1 MVLTIADVL
10 TRNVITASSGATL
23 DEAANL
29 MAAGKFSC
37 LIAIEDQKPIGILTE
52 SDLVHVCRLGIK
64 TESSRIEQFMSKPLI
79 AVNRAM
85 NIYEVYD
92 FLLERKMR
100 HLVVVDECG
109 VLEGIVTLSDIL
121 KATNFDD
128 YLHTRKICDVMKQNV
143 MTVSVDTSLA
153 DAIKKMDSMHI
164 SCVVVTEHDKAVG
177 IFTERDAS
185 RLLAAKQHT
194 MACQIAEVM
203 TSPLRTLDQFDMLVL
218 ASQTMREIGTRRLVI
233 VDDDNYPIG
242 IVTQFDVIRGLEGS
256 SIRHFKR
263 LYAETEKKLE
273 EKTELLVV
281 KSELERIVAAS
292 PAVLYRCRWSGDLAR
307 GQFYS
312 TYFSPQLESMLGYT
326 PSVFMQTPWWLKYVH
341 PEDLHAVLVCLENI
355 LEKGEASLTYRVR
368 SSSGDWVLI
377 LDHARLVKGS
387 DGVPLEMV
395 GSWLDVT
402 QGRQVERKLTAS
414 EQRYSSLFN
423 EARDMMHIVGADGC
437 IIDANQI
444 ELETLGYS
452 REEMIGKPVKEL
464 ICDEFL
470 AETEKRMAKVFV
482 GEAQFLNETA
492 LRKKDGSC
500 IDVEVSGT
508 PQFDEEGNVTA
519 VRAIMHDLTQ
529 RKASEREVEQ
539 VAERMRRVLDA
550 DFDGII
556 VHQNEKVVFS
566 NKQAQQLFGYDSLAE
581 TLGENAMNAFLPAQR
596 SFASRVARR
605 AIRKWEPTGR
615 LEMMGVSRGNPEPFP
630 MEIASVPIEWEGSP
644 ALVSVVRDISQRK
657 AVEEKLAR
665 SEAKYRSL
673 VDNLKE
679 VVFQTDEDGN
689 WLFLNRA
696 WEEVTGF
703 KVEESLGELFLNY
716 IYPDDRDLNVERF
729 KPLIDRKKESC
740 RHEIRYRHKDGGYR
754 WIEVFAR
761 LTLDENDQVTGTTGM
776 LSDVTERKAIQIQ
789 LESERS
795 AMRAILNNLP
805 FLAWL
810 KDEHSTFLAVNDNF
824 AQACGFERAEAL
836 VGKTDLDIWPQELAN
851 AYRHDDREVMGSGK
865 AKQVEEMVE
874 AEGKRHCFE
883 TFKSPIFDVDG
894 KVVGTAGMARDITER
909 LNSEEQMRLLESAV
923 AAVNESIIITD
934 VEGVIEYVN
943 PSFTSNTGY
952 AANEAI
958 GRTPAIL
965 NSKQQGKGFYEKFW
979 QTIKGGKPW
988 SGRILDRRKDGTIFP
1003 VHLSVAPIFANNGEI
1018 SHFVAVHEDLTEAE
1032 IMQKRMMQSQK
1043 MEAVGT
1049 MVGGVAHDF
1058 NNLLASIVGNLYLLR
1073 KHHQDDEKTVRR
1085 IKGMESSVQHGAQL
1099 IQQMLT
1105 FARKDR
1111 TEMHGMDLKGF
1122 VKEAYKL
1129 AHASIPENVS
1139 FQLDYPSG
1147 QSFWIR
1153 GDATQLQQV
1162 LLNMVT
1168 NAFHAVK
1175 DCEKPEIEL
1184 KVDAVVPGTL
1194 LLARHAEVVSDGDWC
1209 CLSFSDNGCG
1219 IKAELLERIYEP
1231 FFTTKEVGEG
1241 TGLGLAMVYGAVQNH
1256 KGMIDVESMPGEG
1269 TCFSIYLPLHQARF
1283 VKPQHQD
1290 DAEVDGQGV
1299 TVLLVDDEE
1308 ELRKVL
1314 VDVLRHNGFRILQAC
1329 DGEHAVEVFEKHES
1343 DIDLVLM
1350 DVVMPNKGGVVAARE
1365 IRDMNETVPI
1375 VFQTGY
1381 GEQTQLQAAASIANS
1396 DSLQKPVQIPT
1407 LMKLILH
1414 KIDGRG

>member
-37 LIAIEDQKPIGILTE
+37 LIAVEDQMPVGILTE

-64 TESSRIEQFMSKPLI
+64 SENSRIEQFMSKPLI

-92 FLLERKMR
+92 LLLERKIR
-100 HLVVVDECG
+100 HLVVVDERG
-109 VLEGIVTLSDIL
+109 ALE
-121 KATNFDD
+121 
-128 YLHTRKICDVMKQNV
+128 
-143 MTVSVDTSLA
+143 
-153 DAIKKMDSMHI
+153 
-164 SCVVVTEHDKAVG
+164 
-177 IFTERDAS
+177 
-185 RLLAAKQHT
+185 
-194 MACQIAEVM
+194 
-203 TSPLRTLDQFDMLVL
+203 
-218 ASQTMREIGTRRLVI
+218 
-233 VDDDNYPIG
+233 G

-307 GQFYS
+307 GQFYP

-326 PSVFMQTPWWLKYVH
+326 PSVFLQTPWWLEYVH
-341 PEDLHAVLVCLENI
+341 PEDLQAVLVCLENI
-355 LEKGEASLTYRVR
+355 IEKGEASLTYRVR

-377 LDHARLVKGS
+377 LDHARLVKDS
-387 DGVPLEMV
+387 DGIPLEMV

-423 EARDMMHIVGADGC
+423 EARDMMHIVGGDGR
-437 IIDANQI
+437 IVDVNQAELDA
-444 ELETLGYS
+444 LGYT
-452 REEMIGKPVKEL
+452 RDELIGKPVKEL
-464 ICDEFL
+464 ICHEFL
-470 AETEKRMAKVFV
+470 AETEKRIKKVFA
-482 GEAQFLNETA
+482 GEYQPLNETA
-492 LRKKDGSC
+492 LRKKGGGC
-500 IDVEVSGT
+500 IDVEISAT
-508 PQFDEEGNVTA
+508 PQFDEQGNVIA
-519 VRAIMHDLTQ
+519 GRAILRDITE
-529 RKASEREVEQ
+529 RKAASLRLRASEEKYRMMIESANDAIFVADTSTGILIDVNERAENMLGLPRHQIIGKHQSELHPPEELERYRKIFTDHIHDDRAFIPDMIVRRADGGDVPVDISANVTEFGGRRIIQGVFRDISERKAAEREIEQ

-550 DFDGII
+550 DFDAII

-566 NKQAQQLFGYDSLAE
+566 NKQAQELFGYASLAE
-581 TLGENAMNAFLPAQR
+581 TIGENAMEAFLPEQR
-596 SFASRVARR
+596 SFASKVAKR
-605 AIRKWEPTGR
+605 AIHRWEPTGR
-615 LEMMGVSRGNPEPFP
+615 LEMIGISRARVEPFP
-630 MEIASVPIEWEGSP
+630 IEIASIPIEWEGSP

-657 AVEEKLAR
+657 AVEEKLER
-665 SEAKYRSL
+665 SESKYRSL

-679 VVFQTDEDGN
+679 VVFQTDAQGN

-696 WEEVTGF
+696 WEEVSGF
-703 KVEESLGELFLNY
+703 SIEESIGELFLNY
-716 IYPDDRDLNVERF
+716 VYPADRDLNIERF

-761 LTLDENDQVTGTTGM
+761 LTLDEKDQVTGTTGM
-776 LSDVTERKAIQIQ
+776 LSDVTERKAIHLQ

-805 FLAWL
+805 FMAWL
-810 KDEHSTFLAVNDNF
+810 KDEHSTFLAVNDHF
-824 AQACGFERAEAL
+824 AKACGVDSAESL
-836 VGKTDLDIWPQELAN
+836 VGKTDLDIWPQELAD
-851 AYRHDDREVMGSGK
+851 AYRRDDREVMDSGE
-865 AKQVEEMVE
+865 AKQVEELVE
-874 AEGKRHCFE
+874 AEGERHCFE
-883 TFKSPIFDVDG
+883 TFKSPVFDVDG
-894 KVVGTAGMARDITER
+894 NVVGTAGMARDMTER

-934 VEGVIEYVN
+934 VEGIIEYVN

-952 AANEAI
+952 AAKDAI
-958 GRTPAIL
+958 GRTPGIL
-965 NSKQQGKGFYEKFW
+965 NSKQQGKGFYKKFW
-979 QTIKGGKPW
+979 QTIKAGKPW
-988 SGRILDRRKDGTIFP
+988 SGRILNRRKDGTIFP
-1003 VHLSVAPIFANNGEI
+1003 VHLSVAPIFSNSGETT
-1018 SHFVAVHEDLTEAE
+1018 HFVAVHEDLTEAE

-1043 MEAVGT
+1043 MDAVGT

-1058 NNLLASIVGNLYLLR
+1058 NNLLASIVGNLYLMR
-1073 KHHQDDEKTVRR
+1073 KYHQDDEKTVRR

-1111 TEMHGMDLKGF
+1111 TEMHAMDLNGF
-1122 VKEAYKL
+1122 VKEAFKL
-1129 AHASIPENVS
+1129 AHASIPENIS
-1139 FQLDYPSG
+1139 FRLDYPRG
-1147 QSFWIR
+1147 ENFWIR
-1153 GDATQLQQV
+1153 GDATQLQQL

-1175 DCEKPEIEL
+1175 DCENPDIEV
-1184 KVDAVVPGTL
+1184 KVATVVPGTL
-1194 LLARHAEVVSDGDWC
+1194 LLARHAEVASDGNWC
-1209 CLSFSDNGCG
+1209 CLSFSDNGSG
-1219 IKAELLERIYEP
+1219 IKAELLDRIYEP
-1231 FFTTKEVGEG
+1231 FFTTKAVGEG

-1256 KGMIDVESMPGEG
+1256 RGMIDVQSVPGEG
-1269 TCFSIYLPLHQARF
+1269 TCFSVYLPLHKSKA
-1283 VKPQHQD
+1283 VKPVSQD
-1290 DAEVDGQGV
+1290 DAEVDGQGL

-1314 VDVLRHNGFRILQAC
+1314 AAVFRHNGFRVLQAC
-1329 DGEHAVEVFEKHES
+1329 DGEHAVEMFEQHES
-1343 DIDLVLM
+1343 DINLVLM

-1365 IRDMNETVPI
+1365 IRDMNATVPI

-1381 GEQTQLQAAASIANS
+1381 GEQTQLQAAASISHS
-1396 DSLQKPVQIPT
+1396 DSLQKPVQIPI
-1407 LMKLILH
+1407 LMKLILN